1 MDNQNNL
8 KNMQKYKDK
17 LHTFMNA
24 NRHDEEMK
32 VKPTHI
38 AYGAFAGRF
47 YLDENKQKEF
57 YKLYIKSLDAGVTD
71 LSILETQSEYGPL
84 IIDID
89 LEKPIDDVKS
99 SHERLYTKKHIKKII
114 DEYVKAIEHYLLVS
128 PDKFKAC
135 VFEKDKLQEKTTT
148 FKDGFHI
155 IFPELCVHY
164 KIRYLIRSRVVK
176 SCEIQNLFEGY
187 TQPVEKIIDKAVVM
201 TNSWFI
207 YGSCKPSSASY
218 KFTKMYNHKLDLLYD
233 HTNGLMYDI
242 SSGTSSEHLYT
253 NDDLVK
259 YFSLKSKIYCEK
271 KATELN
277 DDNSESDIEVECN
290 ELGIN
295 NIRTD
300 TIQTEIPIN
309 KEEDVRKACKY
320 ISMLSTSRAKDY
332 HDWIR
337 VGLVLHN
344 IDKSLLFAWVDFSK
358 KCSEKY
364 KEGECEKIW
373 RTMKNPVVG
382 NVLTIRSLAFWAKQ
396 DDPKQYD
403 AFIKEEFRV
412 TMHKSINGN
421 TYYLAKSIYAKYAD
435 KYICS
440 SIKNNIWWEFRN
452 HRWIRIEE
460 GYTLKMALSEEFA
473 NEFNKEIADISI
485 QITQS
490 NGFAKEELIRK
501 RDKLSEIV
509 DKLMNNTFKKSLMD
523 ECKPLFYDDS
533 FDKKLDENINL
544 IGFENGVYDL
554 EQNIFREGRPDDY
567 ITLSTKSYYQKWS
580 ERNPYRNK
588 LMDFLAQIIP
598 NARVRQYFINALC
611 TCLCGDNRE
620 EKLYVLTGSG
630 SNGKSLTMDLMYH
643 ALGDY
648 YMSCPITIIT
658 RKRGTSN
665 ETAPEK
671 VRMKGKRCGVFQET
685 DDGEKLN
692 VGVMKEFTGG
702 DKVLVRD
709 LFKGSN
715 EMIEFKPQ
723 MKFFLTCNQLPS
735 VPSNDDGT
743 WRRLRVIDFNSKFT
757 DNPTKPNEF
766 MIDNTLK
773 QKIHEWGPSF
783 LSYLLHVYTTEY
795 KSMKYLK
802 EPEEVMTSTTQYK
815 MENDFYTEYM
825 NDRLVSTPNNTDTI
839 GKEPLWNDFKL
850 WYKYAY
856 EDSKLPKRCDLLKFI
871 TKKFNEPTRKGFT
884 NVTFKPISQDTNNSN
899 QSNV

>member
-1 MDNQNNL
+1 
-8 KNMQKYKDK
+8 MQKYKDR
-17 LHTFMNA
+17 LQTFMNA
-24 NRHDEEMK
+24 NRHDDEMK
-32 VKPTHI
+32 VKPSHTSF
-38 AYGAFAGRF
+38 GAFAGRF
-47 YLDENKQKEF
+47 FFDENKQKEL
-57 YKLYIKSLDAGVTD
+57 YKLYIKALDYGVSD
-71 LSILETQSEYGPL
+71 LSVLETQSEYGP
-84 IIDID
+84 IIVDID
-89 LEKPIDDVKS
+89 LEKPIDDVHS
-99 SHERLYTKKHIKKII
+99 SDERLYTKKHIRKVIE
-114 DEYVKAIEHYLLVS
+114 EYVKAIEHYLLVS

-135 VFEKDKLQEKTTT
+135 VFEKDKSQEKTTT
-148 FKDGFHI
+148 YKDGFHI
-155 IFPELCVHY
+155 MFPELCVHY

-176 SCEIQNLFEGY
+176 ACEEKNMFDGF
-187 TQPVEKIIDKAVVM
+187 TQPVDKIIDKAVIM
-201 TNSWFI
+201 SNAWFMYGSRKPTNS
-207 YGSCKPSSASY
+207 SY
-218 KFTKMYNHKLDLLYD
+218 KFTKMYNHKLE
-233 HTNGLMYDI
+233 LMYDHVKGEMYDNI
-242 SSGTSSEHLYT
+242 NGTVSEHTYT
-253 NDDLVK
+253 NDELVK
-259 YFSLKSKIYCEK
+259 YFSLKSKVYCER

-295 NIRTD
+295 NVRTD
-300 TIQTEIPIN
+300 VVQCEIPIN
-309 KEEDVRKACKY
+309 KEDDVRKACKY
-320 ISMLSTSRAKDY
+320 ISMLSNNRAKDY

-344 IDKSLLFAWVDFSK
+344 IDKSLIFAWVDFSK
-358 KCSEKY
+358 KCSEKF
-364 KEGECEKIW
+364 KEGECEKMW
-373 RTMKNPVVG
+373 RTMKNPVTG

-396 DDPKQYD
+396 DDPKQYE

-421 TYYLAKSIYAKYAD
+421 TFYLAKSIYAKYAD
-435 KYICS
+435 RYICS
-440 SIKNNIWWEFRN
+440 SIKNNIWWEFKN
-452 HRWIRIEE
+452 HRWFRIEE

-485 QITQS
+485 QITQC
-490 NGFAKEELIRK
+490 NGFPKEELIRK
-501 RDKLSEIV
+501 RDKLSDIV
-509 DKLMNNTFKKSLMD
+509 DKLMNNTFKKTLMD
-523 ECKPLFYDDS
+523 ECKPLFYDDT
-533 FDKKLDENINL
+533 FDRKLDENINL
-544 IGFENGVYDL
+544 IGFDNGVYDL

-567 ITLSTKSYYQKWS
+567 ITLSTRSYYQKWS
-580 ERNPYRNK
+580 DRNPYRNK
-588 LMDFLAQIIP
+588 IMEFLAQIIP
-598 NARVRQYFINALC
+598 NARVRQYFIHALC

-620 EKLYVLTGSG
+620 EKLYVLTGCG

-665 ETAPEK
+665 ETSPEK

-757 DNPTKPNEF
+757 DNPTKSNEF

-773 QKIHEWGPSF
+773 QKIHEWGPAF
-783 LSYLLHVYTTEY
+783 LCYLLHVYTSEY
-795 KSMKYLK
+795 KEMKYLK
-802 EPEEVMTSTTQYK
+802 EPEEVMASTTQYK
-815 MENDFYTEYM
+815 MENDFYTEYVM
-825 NDRLVSTPNNTDTI
+825 ERIIITENDTDVI
-839 GKEPLWNDFKL
+839 GKDAIWNDFKI
-850 WYKYAY
+850 WYKFAY
-856 EDSKLPKRCDLLKFI
+856 ENAKSPKRCDLLKFLA
-871 TKKFNEPTRKGFT
+871 KKLNEPTRKGYIRVMF
-884 NVTFKPISQDTNNSN
+884 NNSRQDTNDTN
-899 QSNV
+899 QSSA